1 LAGNARLIKSL
12 LGKEKERPDIFETVA
27 KASLTGK
34 LSLIRQVLLAH
45 PEMVNARHKSL
56 GGECDESTPL
66 HYAVMKKDIAIVRL
80 LLDYGA
86 DVNARNTLG
95 HTPLH
100 IATCIGEKYAMEL
113 LIGKGASLEAPDR
126 AKRETPL
133 HYAVARG
140 DAQIIELLLER
151 GAYINAQNKD
161 GETPLHIACK
171 QGREDIATLLL
182 AAGAEAGIA
191 DDHGNT
197 PLRWAMEQEMDVVTT
212 WYRVHH
218 PDAYEAELEDMK
230 KRKEQD
236 GDMVARD
243 GSRVAGMGI

>member
-1 LAGNARLIKSL
+1 
-12 LGKEKERPDIFETVA
+12 VA

-95 HTPLH
+95 HTPLR

-133 HYAVARG
+133 HDAVARG

>member
-1 LAGNARLIKSL
+1 MGLIKSL
-12 LGKEKERPDIFETVA
+12 LGKGKEGPDIFETIA
-27 KASLTGK
+27 KASFTGR
-34 LSLIRQVLLAH
+34 LSLVRQVLLAH
-45 PEMVNARHKSL
+45 PEMVNARHQSL
-56 GGECDESTPL
+56 GGECNESTPL

-126 AKRETPL
+126 LKRETPL
-133 HYAVARG
+133 HDAVSRG

-151 GAYINAQNKD
+151 GAYINAQNNA

-171 QGREDIATLLL
+171 QGREDVATLLL
-182 AAGAEAGIA
+182 AAGAEAGII
-191 DDHGNT
+191 DDKGRT
-197 PLRWAMEQEMDVVTT
+197 PLHWAMEQGMDVVVT
-212 WYRVHH
+212 WYKVHH
-218 PDAYEAELEDMK
+218 TDVYEAELEDAR
-230 KRKEQD
+230 KRKDQE
-236 GDMVARD
+236 GDLAATN
-243 GSRVAGMGI
+243 GGRVAGMGM